1 MKHFPGWFYSLIACA
16 AILAIA
22 ASAAA
27 QVRGADPRYPERSA
41 ADTAADPGSPRA
53 VFTVAAGQSI
63 QSAVDR
69 AQPGDRIEI
78 LPGVYHESVL
88 IERNDIQFVGVIVNG
103 ERPVL
108 DGQMQL
114 DEAVQV
120 SGDDFYIANIEM
132 RNYKSNGIVVSQA
145 KNVRFINL
153 VGDNTGKYAIYP
165 VKCDGV
171 LVDGCVVSN
180 VWDAGIYAGQSR
192 NVTLRNSEAFN
203 CTIGFEAENCV
214 NVLIAN
220 NTAHNNSLG
229 ILVVLLPDLP
239 TETATDAR
247 VINNRVY
254 DNNYPNLSPEGH
266 LVNIVKPG
274 VGIAVSAADNTEV
287 MFNRVVGNRSFGVAL
302 YSLRDSYPEG
312 RDFNVDPD
320 PDGNFIHHNT
330 YADNG
335 GELNERFRGFGVTG
349 NGGDLFWSGRGRANG
364 WDEITTSRYPEQLP
378 AWSGG
383 IAGGGGF

>member
-1 MKHFPGWFYSLIACA
+1 MKLFPGWIYSFIACA
-16 AILAIA
+16 AILAVA
-22 ASAAA
+22 ATAAA
-27 QVRGADPRYPERSA
+27 QIRGADPRYPERSA
-41 ADTAADPGSPRA
+41 ADAAADPGAPRA
-53 VFTVAAGQSI
+53 VFTVTAGQSI
-63 QSAVDR
+63 QAAVDR

-145 KNVRFINL
+145 KNVQFINL

-165 VKCDGV
+165 VQCDGV

-335 GELNERFRGFGVTG
+335 GELNERFKGFGVTG

-364 WDEITTSRYPEQLP
+364 WDEITTSRYPERLP

-383 IAGGGGF
+383 IVGGGGS